1 MNFLHEMHCRRCESL
16 SLRAAGGGRR
26 PFAIT
31 GSAPRYAPDLPFKM
45 KHVCLDVVVEPAQKR
60 VAGKVRY
67 DLVAVSPAQVEIRL
81 DQFGVG
87 ISAASINGEKC
98 AFRTEDRKLIVKV
111 AKPFAA
117 GAELKLEIDFATVHP
132 RRGMYFTGPDRQDP
146 RKPLQVWTQGQDEDH
161 HFWFPTFDYPN
172 QKASFEIIASVPA
185 GFTAVANG
193 ALLSREKTASGGE
206 RFHYKLAMPQV
217 IYLLS
222 LVVAEFSH
230 WKDEGPRGLL
240 VEYFV
245 APGREA
251 DGKRSFGN
259 TPKMI
264 EAFEKVIGVP
274 YAYER
279 YAQTAVQDFIFG
291 GMENTSVT
299 TQTDQTLHDERAHL
313 DFSSDALV
321 AHELAHQWFGDL
333 VTCRDWSHGW
343 LNEGFATFLQ
353 RVWLEADTS
362 SRFGNAQGGPDEA
375 AYSQYVQLKEYLDED
390 SSAYRRPIVCNQ
402 YIEPIDLFDRHLYQK
417 GGLVLNLLRAQLGPD
432 LFWQSVRHYL
442 ERHKGGSVETLDLI
456 RAIEDVT
463 GRNLR
468 KFFDQ
473 WVFGAGHP
481 ELEVSSQWHED
492 RRLLEVTCEQKQT
505 GGAEFVEK
513 DGSRTHLFALP
524 VKVRIHFEDGTSQEE
539 ILEIGSVRDRGFFA
553 CAKKPKFVNFDPG
566 FTVPKTLKFTRPL
579 EMLKAQL
586 AGDPDCMG
594 RITAVTELKKSADR
608 GPVEALSAALTGDS
622 FWGVQAEA
630 AAALA
635 EMRVEWARDALVSAL
650 EKGIAHPKAR
660 RAAVKALG
668 SFKDPGCA
676 ALLRKIAEKDPSY
689 FVEAEACVALA
700 QTAQS
705 TGVARELFGFLK
717 AKAEA
722 PGWRG
727 VVRSGAIRAMG
738 ELAGLSRGELPE
750 VLEYIA
756 SAAQIG
762 QQMDGRVA
770 AISVLGQTARLA
782 TPSVRGRILEAF
794 AAVADEDNFKIRM
807 ALVPALGGSAMPE
820 ALGLL
825 SRIRAVDT
833 DGRVKRHALE
843 ASQILSEAGSTPEV
857 VGALKGALEKLE
869 EEHRKLRTELE
880 NLKGKSN
887 GQGI

>member
-1 MNFLHEMHCRRCESL
+1 MNFLNEMHCRRCETL
-16 SLRAAGGGRR
+16 SGGGRR

-31 GSAPRYAPDLPFKM
+31 GSQPRYAPDIPFKM
-45 KHVCLDVVVEPAQKR
+45 KNVCLDVAVDPVQKR

-67 DLVAVSPAQVEIRL
+67 NLRVISPAQSEIRL
-81 DQFGVG
+81 DQFGVVV
-87 ISAASINGEKC
+87 SSASINGEKC
-98 AFRTEDRKLIVKV
+98 EFRTEDRKLIAKV
-111 AKPFAA
+111 ARPFAP
-117 GAELKLEIDFATVHP
+117 GTEITLEIDFVTVHP

-146 RKPLQVWTQGQDEDH
+146 KKPLQVWTQGQDEDH

-193 ALLSREKTASGGE
+193 ALLSREKTSAGGE

-240 VEYFV
+240 IEYFV

-251 DGKRSFGN
+251 DGKRSFHN
-259 TPKMI
+259 TPKML
-264 EAFEKVIGVP
+264 EAFERVTGVP
-274 YAYER
+274 YAYEK

-343 LNEGFATFLQ
+343 LNEGFATFMQ
-353 RVWLEADTS
+353 RVWMEADS
-362 SRFGNAQGGPDEA
+362 SKRFGFAQGGPDEA
-375 AYSQYVQLKEYLDED
+375 AYSQYLQLKEYLEED

-417 GGLVLNLLRAQLGPD
+417 GGLVLNLLRAQLGPE

-492 RRLLEVTCEQKQT
+492 RKLLELTCEQKQT
-505 GGAEFVEK
+505 GGAEFIEK
-513 DGSRTHLFALP
+513 DGSKTHLFSLP
-524 VKVRIHFEDGTSQEE
+524 VKVRIHFEDGTSQDEV
-539 ILEIGSVRDRGFFA
+539 LEIGSVRDRGFFA
-553 CAKKPKFVNFDPG
+553 CSKKPKFVNFDPG

-586 AGDPDCMG
+586 AGDSDCMG
-594 RITAVTELKKSADR
+594 RITAVSELKKSSDR
-608 GPVEALSAALTGDS
+608 GAVEALAAALMGDA

-630 AAALA
+630 ALALA
-635 EMRVEWARDALVSAL
+635 EMRAEWARDALAAAL

-668 SFKDPGCA
+668 SFKNPACS
-676 ALLRKIAEKDPSY
+676 ALLRKFAEKDASY

-700 QTAQS
+700 QTLQS
-705 TGVARELFGFLK
+705 TPGSSAARELFGFLK
-717 AKAEA
+717 GKAEA

-727 VVRSGAIRAMG
+727 IVRSGAIRAMG
-738 ELAGLSRGELPE
+738 ELAGFSRGELPE
-750 VLEYIA
+750 VLEYVA
-756 SAAQIG
+756 SAVQIG

-782 TPSVRGRILEAF
+782 TPAVRGRILEALSS
-794 AAVADEDNFKIRM
+794 VVDEDNFKIRM
-807 ALVPALGGSAMPE
+807 ALVPSLGGSAMPE

-825 SRIRAVDT
+825 ARIRSVDT
-833 DGRVKRHALE
+833 DGRVKRHAFE
-843 ASQILSEAGSTPEV
+843 ASQILGEAGSIPEV
-857 VGALKGALEKLE
+857 VGALKEALEKLE

-880 NLKGKSN
+880 TLKGKSN